1 VSLTAYSGG
10 TVWDLHPL
18 RVAAGANVVLWR
30 RVYRNLWEA
39 DLYSPDQLSTPPVC
53 PSIGDRI
60 AGTLA
65 LMSDRRVRLGQQ
77 SKAHLVSGL
86 AAT

>member
-30 RVYRNLWEA
+30 RVYRNLREA
-39 DLYSPDQLSTPPVC
+39 DLYSRTS
-53 PSIGDRI
+53 
-60 AGTLA
+60 
-65 LMSDRRVRLGQQ
+65 
-77 SKAHLVSGL
+77 
-86 AAT
+86 